1 VRAPSVALRSF
12 ALLLLLVLLVL
23 VVVVLLLLCGVFVS
37 KRAHTLFK
45 KGLLLEKLHRHISVA
60 ALDGLLCG
68 G

>member
-1 VRAPSVALRSF
+1 M
-12 ALLLLLVLLVL
+12 LLLLVLLVL